1 MFYAVCLAARLGF
14 LASFLEKIFQLLLA
28 SNCIYKHDIFQ
39 WMNQFQSLLLMRFVM
54 KLIFC
59 NELQRSVNICE
70 ELFSLSLED
79 LIIIEE

>member
-1 MFYAVCLAARLGF
+1 
-14 LASFLEKIFQLLLA
+14 
-28 SNCIYKHDIFQ
+28 
-39 WMNQFQSLLLMRFVM
+39 MNQFQSLLLMRFVM

-70 ELFSLSLED
+70 ELLSLPLED

>member
-1 MFYAVCLAARLGF
+1 
-14 LASFLEKIFQLLLA
+14 
-28 SNCIYKHDIFQ
+28 
-39 WMNQFQSLLLMRFVM
+39 MNQFQSLLLMRFVM